1 MLPGPIV
8 DSHVHLWDPTRFR
21 MPWLDGNERIGK
33 PFGLAEFREHAAGI
47 QVEGIVYLQVEV
59 TPPYALLEARWVA
72 DQPDRPSNRPES
84 GPPILGIVPWAP
96 LEDGDRARSFLD
108 AMVAIDPRITGIRRL
123 YQGEPDL
130 DFCIRPDFIRGV
142 QILPEYGLSFDLGV
156 YHQHLKN
163 TITLVRACPEV
174 SFVLDHIG
182 KPDIK
187 GGQREPWQ
195 SEIRELASFPNVV
208 CKVSGMVTEADS
220 DRWTTDDLRPYVEHV
235 LACFGE
241 DRVMFGGDWPV
252 VLMASSYRRWVET
265 LDEIT
270 AGLSEAAK
278 RKLWN
283 ENARRFYR
291 L

>member
-1 MLPGPIV
+1 MPLGPIV

-33 PFGLAEFREHAAGI
+33 PFGLAEFREHSAGI
-47 QVEGIVYLQVEV
+47 EVEGIVYLQVEV
-59 TPPYALLEARWVA
+59 TPPYALLEAQWVA
-72 DQPDRPSNRPES
+72 DLPPD
-84 GPPILGIVPWAP
+84 GPPVLGIVPWAP
-96 LEDGDRARSFLD
+96 MEDGDRARSFLD
-108 AMVAIDPRITGIRRL
+108 ALVAIDPRIKGIRRL
-123 YQGEPDL
+123 YQSEPDL

-156 YHQHLKN
+156 FNQHLKN

-174 SFVLDHIG
+174 SFVVDHIG

-187 GGQREPWQ
+187 GKMAEPWR

-208 CKVSGMVTEADS
+208 CKVSGMVTEAAED
-220 DRWTTDDLRPYVEHV
+220 WTTDDLRPYVEHV
-235 LACFGE
+235 LESFGE

-252 VLMASSYRRWVET
+252 VLMGSPYRRWVES

-270 AGLSEAAK
+270 AGLSDGAK

>member
-1 MLPGPIV
+1 MPLGPIV

-33 PFGLAEFREHAAGI
+33 PFGLAEFREHSAGI
-47 QVEGIVYLQVEV
+47 EVEGIVYLQVEV
-59 TPPYALLEARWVA
+59 TPPYALLEAQWVA
-72 DQPDRPSNRPES
+72 DQPAD

-108 AMVAIDPRITGIRRL
+108 AMVKIDPRVKGIRRL
-123 YQGEPDL
+123 YQSEPDL
-130 DFCIRPDFIRGV
+130 EFCIRPDFIRGV
-142 QILPEYGLSFDLGV
+142 QILPEYGLSFDLGIFN
-156 YHQHLKN
+156 QHLKN

-187 GGQREPWQ
+187 GKMGQPWQ
-195 SEIRELASFPNVV
+195 DEIRELASFPNVV
-208 CKVSGMVTEADS
+208 CKLSGMVTEADP
-220 DRWTTDDLRPYVEHV
+220 DTWTTADLRPYVEHV
-235 LACFGE
+235 VEAFGE

-252 VLMASSYRRWVET
+252 VLMASPYRRWVDS

-270 AGLSEAAK
+270 AGLSDTAK

-283 ENARRFYR
+283 ENAKRFYR
-291 L
+291 RS

>member
-1 MLPGPIV
+1 MPLGPIV

-21 MPWLDGNERIGK
+21 MPWLDRNERIGK
-33 PFGLAEFREHAAGI
+33 PFGLAEFRDHSAGI
-47 QVEGIVYLQVEV
+47 EVEGIVYLQVEV
-59 TPPYALLEARWVA
+59 TPPYALLEAQWVA
-72 DQPDRPSNRPES
+72 DQPAD

-108 AMVAIDPRITGIRRL
+108 AMVAIDPRIKGIRRL
-123 YQGEPDL
+123 YQGEPDP

-156 YHQHLKN
+156 FNQHLRN
-163 TITLVRACPEV
+163 TITLVRACPGV

-187 GGQREPWQ
+187 GHMREPWR
-195 SEIRELASFPNVV
+195 SEIRELAAMPNVV
-208 CKVSGMVTEADS
+208 CKVSGMVTEADP
-220 DRWTTDDLRPYVEHV
+220 DTWTTADLRPYVEHI
-235 LACFGE
+235 LESFGE
-241 DRVMFGGDWPV
+241 DRVMYGGDWPV
-252 VLMASSYRRWVET
+252 VLMASPYRRWVES

-270 AGLSEAAK
+270 AGLSDGAK